1 LRTFLHVIIYSRTG
15 CHLCEEAKKQI
26 LLASRSVSFTLEE
39 VNIDS
44 DLLLLD
50 RYRYDIPVVA
60 INDVDVFKHRVSADQ
75 LIDALGKL
83 LEKAGGND
91 DSMEGS

>member
-1 LRTFLHVIIYSRTG
+1 
-15 CHLCEEAKKQI
+15 
-26 LLASRSVSFTLEE
+26 LEE